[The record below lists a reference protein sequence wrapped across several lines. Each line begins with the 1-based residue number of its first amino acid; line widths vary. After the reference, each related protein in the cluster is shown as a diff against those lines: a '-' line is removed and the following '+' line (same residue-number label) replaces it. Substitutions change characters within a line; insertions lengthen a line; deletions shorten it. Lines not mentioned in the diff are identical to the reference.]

1 MHSAMHR
8 PMVSPL
14 HQLTFPKKQGA
25 ALAAA
30 APFVN
35 EVYQDEYPSA
45 PSAPLSDWSSSSSSS
60 SNTGDRSVKITKL
73 LHMTVHSIP
82 RRHRGAR
89 LALLAAFV
97 LAWILLY
104 PAATKVLTV
113 TCALAYSF
121 VETAFTA
128 IERRRPYTSLAQF
141 GANLLYI
148 PVLLHGYHKA
158 VLCIGGHGPL
168 LYVAAFP
175 LNVWLLE
182 VVEEWAILR
191 PLFGHNVAWCYR
203 DYTDEFLLG
212 CVRLGHGVAWWG
224 MGAALWLVYPPL
236 AAWSETA
243 AAALIIG

>member
-1 MHSAMHR
+1 MA
-8 PMVSPL
+8 L
-14 HQLTFPKKQGA
+14 HQLAFPKKHGA

-35 EVYQDEYPSA
+35 EVYLGEYPSA
-45 PSAPLSDWSSSSSSS
+45 PSAPWSAGGSSDP
-60 SNTGDRSVKITKL
+60 GDRSVKVTKF

-89 LALLAAFV
+89 LALLAVFV
-97 LAWILLY
+97 LVWVLLY
-104 PAATKVLTV
+104 PVATKVFTV
-113 TCALAYSF
+113 ACALAYSF

-148 PVLLHGYHKA
+148 PVLLHGYHA
-158 VLCIGGHGPL
+158 VLGGQPL

-203 DYTDEFLLG
+203 DYSDEFLQG
-212 CVRLGHGVAWWG
+212 CLRLGHGVAWWG
-224 MGAALWLVYPPL
+224 MGAVLWLVYSPL
-236 AAWSETA
+236 VSWSESA
-243 AAALIIG
+243 AAALII